1 MPIRLIL
8 SLGNPTS
15 RAPTSIVN
23 TSRRSGCTF
32 RRASLI
38 SRLDSVTHDLYPRRH
53 PRCFTRSV
61 EHSIE
66 YRLFLLS
73 ALNLFS
79 RAHWRKPMP
88 SDDVRFFPP
97 TAHILKRHEPSA
109 KCQRRHRA
117 APKSRTRL
125 NLMFLVRCPALSRK
139 GAHGRSSI
147 LPSTSG
153 CAWIAPV
160 WGISICVFWEIVALG
175 AALGGCAS
183 SSEDIMPA
191 YVSPV
196 AYQGYTCQQLAL
208 EAQAIS
214 TRAAT
219 LSGAQDSRAPKT
231 NGRLRLQ
238 SSFSGPRLSLSPATS
253 RRPPNLLR

>member
-1 MPIRLIL
+1 MTIRLTL
-8 SLGNPTS
+8 SLGHPTS
-15 RAPTSIVN
+15 RAPTSIVS

-125 NLMFLVRCPALSRK
+125 NLMFLVRCPAFESGRGIRAGIFDIAAPDLRLRLDSSGSGGSVYAYFGNR
-139 GAHGRSSI
+139 GARR
-147 LPSTSG
+147 
-153 CAWIAPV
+153 CA
-160 WGISICVFWEIVALG
+160 
-175 AALGGCAS
+175 
-183 SSEDIMPA
+183 
-191 YVSPV
+191 
-196 AYQGYTCQQLAL
+196 
-208 EAQAIS
+208 
-214 TRAAT
+214 
-219 LSGAQDSRAPKT
+219 
-231 NGRLRLQ
+231 GRLRVE
-238 SSFSGPRLSLSPATS
+238 F
-253 RRPPNLLR
+253 